1 MEQPR
6 LTDRQ
11 AAVLAFV
18 QEWSAR
24 HGVPPT
30 VREVAARFGFRSP
43 RAAADHLDALVRKG
57 ALRRTPNTARGLRIV
72 AETDG
77 REREEAGVP
86 IVGDVAAG
94 LPILAVENALGH
106 LTLESAFGSGDL
118 FAVRVR
124 GDSMVDYG
132 IHEGDFV
139 IVRKTPVVEP
149 DAIAVV
155 YVEGEATVKK
165 LRKTKTGY
173 ELIAGNVKYPP
184 VVITPETCGFA
195 VAGPV
200 VGVVRSMA

>member
-1 MEQPR
+1 MEQR
-6 LTDRQ
+6 SLTDKQ

-18 QEWSAR
+18 EGWAAR

-30 VREVAARFGFRSP
+30 VREVAAHFGFRSP

-57 ALRRTPNTARGLRIV
+57 ALRRTPNTARGLRVV
-72 AETDG
+72 ATGDAAVTG
-77 REREEAGVP
+77 TAGVP

-94 LPILAVENALGH
+94 LPILAVENTLGH

-124 GDSMVDYG
+124 GDSMIDYG
-132 IHEGDFV
+132 IHEGDYV
-139 IVRKTPVVEP
+139 IVRKAPVVEP

-165 LRKTKTGY
+165 LRKTRTGY
-173 ELIAGNVKYPP
+173 ELIAGNPNYAP
-184 VVITPETCGFA
+184 VAITAETQGFA